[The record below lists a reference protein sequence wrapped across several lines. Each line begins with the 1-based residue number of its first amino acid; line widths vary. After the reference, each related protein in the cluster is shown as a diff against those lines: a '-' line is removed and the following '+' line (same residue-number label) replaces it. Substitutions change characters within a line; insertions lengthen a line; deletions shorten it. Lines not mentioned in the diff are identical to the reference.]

1 MSTTGL
7 NPHARPFLSPA
18 AHSSP
23 DRRTWTA
30 WKGGS
35 SESYLDQ
42 PALVQGAVHAAR
54 DGPRELQRAVPVA
67 HPPAPPQAVA
77 GTRHHATHPA
87 QRQQREQVQM
97 HADR

>member
-7 NPHARPFLSPA
+7 NPPARPFLSPA

-23 DRRTWTA
+23 DRPIWTA
-30 WKGGS
+30 WKGG

-77 GTRHHATHPA
+77 GTRHHATRPA

-97 HADR
+97 HSDR

>member
-7 NPHARPFLSPA
+7 NPPARPFLSPT
-18 AHSSP
+18 AHNSP
-23 DRRTWTA
+23 DRPTWTA
-30 WKGGS
+30 WKGG

-54 DGPRELQRAVPVA
+54 DGPREHQRAVPVA

-77 GTRHHATHPA
+77 GTRHHATRPA

-97 HADR
+97 HAGR